1 MRPGQPFGQPALHRI
16 QIYRC
21 ENGKADYSADRPDGR
36 LQKNRCQ
43 PLRRTG
49 GNAGR
54 YSGNDLSLIHI
65 YTIRSV
71 GTSYGVPPETIA
83 SILLLQQHA
92 GTEKNDAE
100 FRKNA
105 TSELDYEMQKKLAN
119 DTEFNIH
126 AIGAV
131 LSVIAD
137 HFGVQQELREKDR
150 KALNQ
155 ILADFTMGKGL
166 PDCYENGGD
175 SKAKEFADQVNDCME
190 DVRVLLSL
198 SLIHISSA
206 VQVRICDKR
215 ADTPRPNRRAGSS
228 GPGGNRAFKRPGYL
242 ERNAYLCTER
252 TRTSGSEGGRPR
264 RLCNGAGDC

>member
-1 MRPGQPFGQPALHRI
+1 MNTTNKNKISKDTFWDAFMKEMEPSQKGGTPTYTNDPFLQGLDEDSYQAAPASPGQADGYPEEGGELFSVSGESEGDKQQAKANLAQMMQQHSSNSD
-16 QIYRC
+16 C
-21 ENGKADYSADRPDGR
+21 EYNPEELERGFEIIEQNKD
-36 LQKNRCQ
+36 
-43 PLRRTG
+43 
-49 GNAGR
+49 
-54 YSGNDLSLIHI
+54 
-65 YTIRSV
+65 TIRSV

-190 DVRVLLSL
+190 DVRVLLS
-198 SLIHISSA
+198 
-206 VQVRICDKR
+206 
-215 ADTPRPNRRAGSS
+215 
-228 GPGGNRAFKRPGYL
+228 
-242 ERNAYLCTER
+242 
-252 TRTSGSEGGRPR
+252 
-264 RLCNGAGDC
+264 